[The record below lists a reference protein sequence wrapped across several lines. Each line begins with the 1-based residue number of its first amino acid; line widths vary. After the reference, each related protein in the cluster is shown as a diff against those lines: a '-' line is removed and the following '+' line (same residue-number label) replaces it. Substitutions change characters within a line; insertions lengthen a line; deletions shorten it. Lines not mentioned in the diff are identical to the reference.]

1 MAGEVLQLRGVGVR
15 RGGTYLLRDVTW
27 TVNEGERWVVVGPNG
42 AGKTTLLQIAAAL
55 MHPTVGKAEI
65 LEEELGR
72 TDVFEL
78 RPRIGLAS
86 SSIADKVPAG
96 EQVIDLVLT
105 ASYAIL
111 GRWREE
117 YDSTDVSRAVA
128 LLEALGCG
136 DLLRRTFGTL
146 SEGERKRVQI
156 ARALMPDPELLLLD
170 EPAAG
175 LDLGAREQLV
185 ARLSALADDR
195 RRRRWRWSRTTWRR
209 SRRASPMRCCC
220 AAAGS
225 SRRGRWTRCSPPR
238 TCRRRSGSR
247 SAWSARRAAGT
258 PAPSAERRPGR
269 GRPGRDRSK
278 RTGFGHP
285 RFAGRTAGLP
295 TIVEPLRAF

>member
-185 ARLSALADDR
+185 ARLSALADD
-195 RRRRWRWSRTTWRR
+195 
-209 SRRASPMRCCC
+209 P
-220 AAAGS
+220 AAPTMAMVTHHVEEVPEGFTHALLLRGGGVVAQGKVDEVFTAAHLS
-225 SRRGRWTRCSPPR
+225 ETFGLPLSVERQEGRWY
-238 TCRRRSGSR
+238 
-247 SAWSARRAAGT
+247 ARAVR
-258 PAPSAERRPGR
+258 
-269 GRPGRDRSK
+269 
-278 RTGFGHP
+278 
-285 RFAGRTAGLP
+285 
-295 TIVEPLRAF
+295 

>member
-55 MHPTVGKAEI
+55 MHPTVGKVEI
-65 LEEELGR
+65 LGEELGR

-96 EQVIDLVLT
+96 EQVVDLVLT

-175 LDLGAREQLV
+175 LDLGARERLV
-185 ARLSALADDR
+185 TRLSALADD
-195 RRRRWRWSRTTWRR
+195 
-209 SRRASPMRCCC
+209 P
-220 AAAGS
+220 AAPTMAMVTHHVEEVPEGFTHALLLRGGRVVARGKVDEVFTAAHLS
-225 SRRGRWTRCSPPR
+225 ETFGLPLSVGRQEGRWY
-238 TCRRRSGSR
+238 
-247 SAWSARRAAGT
+247 ARAVR
-258 PAPSAERRPGR
+258 
-269 GRPGRDRSK
+269 
-278 RTGFGHP
+278 
-285 RFAGRTAGLP
+285 
-295 TIVEPLRAF
+295 